1 MMFTKNQGLTIENVL
16 DGTVA
21 ERINCM
27 LEEVVKNCLAL
38 DYDLS
43 TRKVKV
49 TLRLTPNEER
59 NRVAIIP
66 EFEIIRG
73 KQRMKAFEAA
83 IGINAQGKG
92 EAREFITRQQE
103 LFNQGVTPIRPAT
116 AERGEPV

>member
-1 MMFTKNQGLTIENVL
+1 MFTKNQGLTIENVL

>member
-1 MMFTKNQGLTIENVL
+1 MFTKNQGLTIENVL

-21 ERINCM
+21 QRINCM
-27 LEEVVKNCLAL
+27 LEEAVKNCLAL

-59 NRVAIIP
+59 NRVQVIP

-92 EAREFITRQQE
+92 EAREFISRQQE